1 MSGEHTPGP
10 WYPGHFVEDSHPCN
24 CRSVI
29 SESHAGAICEIKIDN
44 RKRIARGGNDAP
56 PLEEAKANARLIAAA
71 PEMLAAL
78 EAQVEHLKG
87 FTDEELR
94 RRDQLGIGGGYDRAL
109 IARAAIAKAK
119 GQGT

>member
-1 MSGEHTPGP
+1 MSGEHTPAPWTFLEQEDTESVWNAGEPLTICGP
-10 WYPGHFVEDSHPCN
+10 ANDDLANVYSSDDSTVSIP
-24 CRSVI
+24 RKQ
-29 SESHAGAICEIKIDN
+29 AI
-44 RKRIARGGNDAP
+44 
-56 PLEEAKANARLIAAA
+56 ANAHLISAA

-109 IARAAIAKAK
+109 IARAVIAKARR
-119 GQGT
+119 QGT